1 MIASEADEL
10 DPVAFERL
18 KRLGGVQLLR
28 EMIDLFL
35 GHAPARLEAALA
47 AGARGDI
54 VGVNRA
60 AHSLKS
66 SAANL
71 GARLVREQAEQLER
85 VSAGE
90 VPGDVPQM
98 LNVLRDAF
106 ARARARL
113 EAERQGL
120 CE

>member
-1 MIASEADEL
+1 MTASETDEL

-18 KRLGGVQLLR
+18 QRLGGTKLLR

-35 GHAPARLEAALA
+35 AHAPGKVEAALQ
-47 AGARGDI
+47 AGANGDV

-71 GARLVREQAEQLER
+71 GAHVVRDHAAELER
-85 VSAGE
+85 VAAGE
-90 VPGDVPQM
+90 VAGDIPR
-98 LNVLRDAF
+98 LLDALRDAF

-113 EAERQGL
+113 EDARRG
-120 CE
+120 CG